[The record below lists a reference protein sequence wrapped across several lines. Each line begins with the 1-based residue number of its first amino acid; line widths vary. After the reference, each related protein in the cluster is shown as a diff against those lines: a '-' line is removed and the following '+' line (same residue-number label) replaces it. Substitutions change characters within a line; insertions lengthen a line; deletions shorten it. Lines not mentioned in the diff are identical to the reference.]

1 MKTILFD
8 GSFRLSG
15 DIKVPE
21 NLTEIEDIIE
31 YICYNIKIE
40 QLKLSDIEFDDI
52 YRMYNENKEVIYEQE

>member
-15 DIKVPE
+15 NIKVPE

-31 YICYNIKIE
+31 YICKNIKIE
-40 QLKLSDIEFDDI
+40 QLKLSDVEFDDI
-52 YRMYNENKEVIYEQE
+52 YSMRNENEELIYEHE

>member
-15 DIKVPE
+15 NIKVPE

-31 YICYNIKIE
+31 YICKNIKIE
-40 QLKLSDIEFDDI
+40 QLKLSDVEFDDI
-52 YRMYNENKEVIYEQE
+52 YSMRNENEELIYEQE